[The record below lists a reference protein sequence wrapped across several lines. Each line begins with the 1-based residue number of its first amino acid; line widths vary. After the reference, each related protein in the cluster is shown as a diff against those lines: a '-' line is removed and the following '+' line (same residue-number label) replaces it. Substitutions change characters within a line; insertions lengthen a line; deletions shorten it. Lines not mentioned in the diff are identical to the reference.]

1 MCWLVSYVSLARLGI
16 PYIVALSSGV
26 CEDVSR
32 RQQHLDHQTL
42 LTNVV
47 SIIQSTGG
55 YIDQRDE
62 GKENSLPFPIRAPG
76 SHCGPASSQ
85 AFGLQLASLALQHT
99 GRTVWAFS
107 ASNICE
113 PLQVTPPHL

>member
-16 PYIVALSSGV
+16 PYIVTLSSGV

-76 SHCGPASSQ
+76 SQDSGTYTVALQVPRPLASS
-85 AFGLQLASLALQHT
+85 
-99 GRTVWAFS
+99 
-107 ASNICE
+107 
-113 PLQVTPPHL
+113 